1 MTYIFLS
8 LLVAISTF
16 QLRAPTENSTPS
28 ADEFE
33 KNIYIWSGTL
43 SEVMNLV
50 NQKYYQTID
59 AKKAMIKAINAFVSL
74 DPHSQLLDP
83 DSYKQI
89 LETTQGEFSGIG
101 IVIDNLKEA
110 DDEFLRIIDTVPAGP
125 SDKAGILPGDN
136 IVQIENETLRGMTV
150 EEAVAKLK
158 GKKGTT
164 VNIKIARKGST
175 KLLSFA
181 IKRDTVEVQQATA
194 YYFKDHN
201 IYYLALTMFTEN
213 SVKQVEN
220 LLKKSQTNQSKGLIL
235 DLRNNS
241 GGLLNSVVDIAG
253 LFLPQDSLVVVTK
266 DKSEKILEEYKT
278 TREPV
283 DMKPMPIFIL
293 VNNYTASAAEILAGA
308 LKIHSEK
315 LTQEGSVLFNVFL
328 VGTRTFGKGS
338 VQEVIP
344 LTNDAALKMTTALY
358 YLPDSVSIQGKGINP
373 DFEIEAMRPLSDETK
388 WFNEFF
394 GRESTL
400 KNSIKTDNKSE
411 EEKNNKAKPE
421 EEKTWQE
428 RKQEQISQDYQ
439 IINTIRMIELLDCAR
454 RAMPSKLVTRKDTVE
469 FLQKSY
475 NPSGAI
481 EVEEIKL

>member
-1 MTYIFLS
+1 
-8 LLVAISTF
+8 
-16 QLRAPTENSTPS
+16 
-28 ADEFE
+28 
-33 KNIYIWSGTL
+33 
-43 SEVMNLV
+43 
-50 NQKYYQTID
+50 
-59 AKKAMIKAINAFVSL
+59 
-74 DPHSQLLDP
+74 
-83 DSYKQI
+83 
-89 LETTQGEFSGIG
+89 
-101 IVIDNLKEA
+101 
-110 DDEFLRIIDTVPAGP
+110 
-125 SDKAGILPGDN
+125 
-136 IVQIENETLRGMTV
+136 
-150 EEAVAKLK
+150 
-158 GKKGTT
+158 
-164 VNIKIARKGST
+164 
-175 KLLSFA
+175 
-181 IKRDTVEVQQATA
+181 
-194 YYFKDHN
+194 
-201 IYYLALTMFTEN
+201 
-213 SVKQVEN
+213 
-220 LLKKSQTNQSKGLIL
+220 
-235 DLRNNS
+235 
-241 GGLLNSVVDIAG
+241 
-253 LFLPQDSLVVVTK
+253 
-266 DKSEKILEEYKT
+266 
-278 TREPV
+278 
-283 DMKPMPIFIL
+283 MKPMPIFIL

-411 EEKNNKAKPE
+411 EEKNNKAKPD

-454 RAMPSKLVTRKDTVE
+454 RAMPSKLMTRKDTVE

-475 NPSGAI
+475 NPRGAI